1 MTVQRMCELGTVS
14 RAGLYRFEP
23 EGEPPDEDL
32 DLPDDPARCPGV
44 SVLWPAT
51 DYSGTQA
58 ARLAGEPQAGGPHH
72 AGDNLLCL
80 RRRGLVVTTDSN
92 HNLRVIPI
100 WPRRWKSPVSTS
112 WEAIFSSGRSRF
124 RLKATM
130 DVCIS
135 PHGQTL
141 DISRAVIFPGAL
153 APKKSEFMMARLTD
167 GVFRMDAASATIMKK
182 INTGALQYAPAIS
195 DNGLELYFTRA
206 SQKTRARTRREL
218 HCVSWWRRGV

>member
-1 MTVQRMCELGTVS
+1 MIQRVALEFPFYGRPRITAELRRGGWQVNHK
-14 RAGLYRFEP
+14 R
-23 EGEPPDEDL
+23 
-32 DLPDDPARCPGV
+32 V
-44 SVLWPAT
+44 
-51 DYSGTQA
+51 
-58 ARLAGEPQAGGPHH
+58 GPHH

-153 APKKSEFMMARLTD
+153 APKKSELMMARLTD

-182 INTGALQYAPAIS
+182 INTGAGS
-195 DNGLELYFTRA
+195 FTA
-206 SQKTRARTRREL
+206 YHGGGAEFSQ
-218 HCVSWWRRGV
+218 